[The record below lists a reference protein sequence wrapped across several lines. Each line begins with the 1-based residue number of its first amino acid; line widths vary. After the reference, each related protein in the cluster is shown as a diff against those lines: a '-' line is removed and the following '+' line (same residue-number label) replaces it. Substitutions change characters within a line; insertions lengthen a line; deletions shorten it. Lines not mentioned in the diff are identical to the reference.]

1 MKKVAM
7 KKLRLSADTLA
18 VLSSAELEQVVGGA
32 YTDAATCVETR
43 PMSFCICPT
52 KHICTI
58 NC

>member
-7 KKLRLSADTLA
+7 KKLRLTADTLA
-18 VLSSAELEQVVGGA
+18 ILSSTQLEEAVGGA
-32 YTDAATCVETR
+32 YTDALGCVETQ

-52 KHICTI
+52 KYICTI